1 MSYSHARRRKPG
13 VGSFAFKS
21 SAKAGDNGFPDR
33 AVRPV
38 LTAVTV
44 ATWCSHPTRP
54 QIGDF
59 FASFW
64 GNQCATRNIKT
75 AHAAVC
81 RPVTTT
87 MSCPNLHPRWERVST
102 GNESQMCQEQN

>member
-59 FASFW
+59 FASFV
-64 GNQCATRNIKT
+64 GQPMCNAEHKNG
-75 AHAAVC
+75 
-81 RPVTTT
+81 
-87 MSCPNLHPRWERVST
+87 PRRRLSACDNYNVLFKSPSALGT
-102 GNESQMCQEQN
+102 S